1 MNLILEEAENKVV
14 GLKQVLRAIQ
24 NGTAQKV
31 YLAADVEQHIKNDI
45 EQKAAA
51 FDVPIEIYS
60 NMKDLGQM
68 CKIDVKAACVAILK

>member
-1 MNLILEEAENKVV
+1 MNLIL
-14 GLKQVLRAIQ
+14 
-24 NGTAQKV
+24 

-45 EQKAAA
+45 EKKAAA

>member
-1 MNLILEEAENKVV
+1 MNLVLEETENKVV
-14 GLKQVLRAIQ
+14 GLKQVLRAMQ

-31 YLAADVEQHIKNDI
+31 YVAADVEQHIKRDI

-51 FDVPIEIYS
+51 FHVPLEIYS
-60 NMKDLGQM
+60 SMKDLGQV